1 MDCWVNIAWTLPIG
15 VFLGVPL
22 FLSFSL
28 TCSHVLAKP
37 LKSICHVLFSMKYTV
52 KPTIFVIISG
62 ILEPVGFIEP
72 NEFGGEIKHAVDQ
85 QHPIRQTCFSPATP

>member
-1 MDCWVNIAWTLPIG
+1 
-15 VFLGVPL
+15 
-22 FLSFSL
+22 
-28 TCSHVLAKP
+28 
-37 LKSICHVLFSMKYTV
+37 MKYTV